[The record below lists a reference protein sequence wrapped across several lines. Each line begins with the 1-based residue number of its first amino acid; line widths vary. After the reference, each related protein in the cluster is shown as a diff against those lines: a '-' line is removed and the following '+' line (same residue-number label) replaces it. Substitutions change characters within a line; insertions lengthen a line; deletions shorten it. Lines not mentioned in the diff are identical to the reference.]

1 MKSFALIAIAAMI
14 YIAVI
19 TFLAM
24 FMGFCTRDDKEDEKE

>member
-1 MKSFALIAIAAMI
+1 MTFIIAALI

-24 FMGFCTRDDKEDEKE
+24 FMGFCTREDGEDGDE